1 MMFATVVLQ
10 YDSVYG
16 SGGEQFRGAGSK
28 YAHLAPHGGYRTLLC
43 VDVMHSSTTV
53 SHDHL

>member
-1 MMFATVVLQ
+1 MLQ

-28 YAHLAPHGGYRTLLC
+28 YAYLAPHGGYRNMLC